1 MEAADL
7 DVLSECAQWV
17 GAGHTGVLVTVIR
30 TWGSSPRPAG
40 AMLAIRDD
48 GLVRGSVSGGCIED
62 DLVMRV
68 QRDGVDAQL
77 PNGLPTVI
85 TYGVTADEAHRFGL
99 PCGGT
104 LQLALEKLRADSG
117 FDALVARLSQR
128 SLTRRTLDFHTG
140 HVTVADAA
148 PGSALAYDGDSL
160 SVTLGARY
168 RMLVI
173 GAGQLS
179 HYLCQTAVGLGFDVT
194 VCDPR
199 IEYTEGW
206 SLPDVPIMRD
216 MPDDTVLA
224 LHPDERTAVLALT
237 HDPKL
242 DDMALLEALN
252 TSAFYVGAL
261 GSRANND
268 KRRQRLREHFGASAA
283 QLARLRGP
291 VGLYIGSRT
300 PPEIAV
306 SILAEVIAAKNG
318 VELPAAVHVAEAKD
332 AIAAPAGAAVC
343 GTPVE
348 HS

>member
-7 DVLSECAQWV
+7 DVLRECAQWV
-17 GAGHTGVLVTVIR
+17 GAGRTGVLVTVIR

-140 HVTVADAA
+140 RVTVADAA

-206 SLPDVPIMRD
+206 SLPDVPIDRKSTRLNSSHSSVSR
-216 MPDDTVLA
+216 MPS
-224 LHPDERTAVLALT
+224 
-237 HDPKL
+237 
-242 DDMALLEALN
+242 
-252 TSAFYVGAL
+252 SA
-261 GSRANND
+261 
-268 KRRQRLREHFGASAA
+268 
-283 QLARLRGP
+283 
-291 VGLYIGSRT
+291 
-300 PPEIAV
+300 
-306 SILAEVIAAKNG
+306 
-318 VELPAAVHVAEAKD
+318 
-332 AIAAPAGAAVC
+332 
-343 GTPVE
+343 
-348 HS
+348 

>member
-7 DVLSECAQWV
+7 DVLRECAQWV
-17 GAGHTGVLVTVIR
+17 GAGRTGVLVTVIR

-140 HVTVADAA
+140 RVTVADAA

-173 GAGQLS
+173 GAGQDRKSTRLNSS
-179 HYLCQTAVGLGFDVT
+179 HTDIS
-194 VCDPR
+194 R
-199 IEYTEGW
+199 
-206 SLPDVPIMRD
+206 
-216 MPDDTVLA
+216 MPS
-224 LHPDERTAVLALT
+224 
-237 HDPKL
+237 
-242 DDMALLEALN
+242 
-252 TSAFYVGAL
+252 SA
-261 GSRANND
+261 
-268 KRRQRLREHFGASAA
+268 
-283 QLARLRGP
+283 
-291 VGLYIGSRT
+291 
-300 PPEIAV
+300 
-306 SILAEVIAAKNG
+306 
-318 VELPAAVHVAEAKD
+318 
-332 AIAAPAGAAVC
+332 
-343 GTPVE
+343 
-348 HS
+348 